1 MKHVRAC
8 LGARE
13 DQESSLDHCGGPVR
27 SVLAYSCAEH
37 PDNAVLTSEKVL

>member
-13 DQESSLDHCGGPVR
+13 DQESSFDHCGGPVR
-27 SVLAYSCAEH
+27 LEEASLCSGK
-37 PDNAVLTSEKVL
+37 T